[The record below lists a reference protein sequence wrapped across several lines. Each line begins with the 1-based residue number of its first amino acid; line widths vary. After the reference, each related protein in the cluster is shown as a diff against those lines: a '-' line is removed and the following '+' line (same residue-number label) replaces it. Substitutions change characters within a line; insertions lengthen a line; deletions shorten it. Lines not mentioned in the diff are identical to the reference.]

1 MDGDLVDG
9 FLLVCAAGTLDGVLG
24 SEDAS
29 GLLLA
34 VNKGCLLTI
43 GRILEV
49 EKEV

>member
-9 FLLVCAAGTLDGVLG
+9 FLLICATGTLDGVLG
-24 SEDAS
+24 SEHTS
-29 GLLLA
+29 GFLLA
-34 VNKGCLLTI
+34 VNEGRLLTI